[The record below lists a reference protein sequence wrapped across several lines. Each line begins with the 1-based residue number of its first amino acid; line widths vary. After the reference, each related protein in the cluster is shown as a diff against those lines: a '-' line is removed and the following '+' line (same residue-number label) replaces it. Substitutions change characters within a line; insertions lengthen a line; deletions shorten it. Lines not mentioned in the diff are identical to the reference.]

1 MKDRCV
7 VRAEGQATAT
17 HHRMLPMEIRVG
29 LDIVFQRVCSGGGE
43 MRSRFI
49 GDTNLIEAISQY
61 GNVFDDASH
70 VTALGAD
77 AAEIRQTL
85 TELSP
90 STVVTLS
97 AMKNGDR
104 IRRLR
109 RDPLIIPTN
118 LDSPEWDGFGLHRT
132 GLVGIQGLGSL
143 MFAAGHL
150 LFTRANRPDVADRCR
165 IGMLRTLVTT
175 RPGVRLA
182 TIAVSE
188 YRRLA

>member
-1 MKDRCV
+1 MKDRCA
-7 VRAEGQATAT
+7 VRAEGQATAS

-29 LDIVFQRVCSGGGE
+29 LDIVFQRVSSDCGA

-49 GDTNLIEAISQY
+49 GDANLIEAISRY
-61 GNVFDDASH
+61 GNVSDDASH

-77 AAEIRQTL
+77 AAEFRATL
-85 TELSP
+85 AELSP

-97 AMKNGDR
+97 AMRNGER

-109 RDPLIIPTN
+109 RDPFIIPNN
-118 LDSPEWDGFGLHRT
+118 LEGSEWNGFGLQRT
-132 GLVGIQGLGSL
+132 ELIGIQGLGSL
-143 MFAAGHL
+143 TFAAGHL

-188 YRRLA
+188 YRRFA